1 MSEVEVVQEESLSAL
16 QDNISR
22 KGKNAYYYAH
32 GNKIDGP
39 VWDGKEEP
47 RLLSQSDK
55 VEVSKPLA
63 LSFESFSWLD
73 ETKNIKVYIDYANA
87 DQLEDDKISLV
98 SGFFRAY
105 RCFF

>member
-1 MSEVEVVQEESLSAL
+1 MSETVVDREELSAL

-32 GNKIDGP
+32 GNTANGP

-47 RLLSQSDK
+47 RLLSQTDK

-73 ETKNIKVYIDYANA
+73 ETKSVKIYIDYANA

-98 SGFFRAY
+98 SFSLMLY
-105 RCFF
+105 S